1 MKVKG
6 INVFEQHLEKMVL
19 GGALLVALGIV
30 GWHVVSTPKAKVGP
44 NELAF
49 PAVDEALSRKASQIA
64 TKLEGTGSIELPA
77 DDQIKLAEASFEDRR
92 GKPVSPVGSLART
105 SPSFNGMLVKTGG
118 AKADVWYYEPKV
130 PALRMEGVQETADAL
145 TVEGA
150 KEAAKASPAIAAR
163 FGSEITQAKDV
174 VWTTP
179 VARIDLKK
187 LRAEL
192 AASDAS
198 ANPPRNAIPGIWYQD
213 RAYVL
218 DVVFERREKQPDGSW
233 GAPVEVPV
241 FASRDAEL
249 NFRGRIPNPDASVR
263 DEVFQLLGID
273 DNQEEI
279 LQPTFYETVNQAFV
293 SPELLMASPSADGAP
308 AGEDAGLVRR
318 RMQLQTQLTEKRRRA
333 DSLRADLNKLGGPWD
348 EEKERKSE
356 QERKDEER
364 RRKEEERK
372 SGGDAPGGK
381 GPGGGPGGGG
391 SMSGKANANADAD
404 EKEAKRKAT
413 ERRSKTAQLKRVESD
428 IAKLE
433 AELGPAPGSNAPKTA
448 AAPVP
453 TLASKDELIVWGH
466 DLEVEPGSTY
476 QYRCRARAYNPF
488 FARGNL
494 LVDGQRDK
502 GLAVPCVIESPASD
516 WSQEHRVS
524 PSVRFFLTRASAGD
538 GAMGLGSAQFE
549 IFRLVDGKWRRAE
562 MSVQPGERIGRVDD
576 RAAGGPVD
584 FTTEHYLIDVVED
597 IAGRGD
603 ARGELQQQ
611 ARDRRPGIVVIAS
624 SARPGHEIRVP
635 AVDSDD
641 PDRAKLRAQAAA
653 SSASAASAGDAK

>member
-19 GGALLVALGIV
+19 GGALFVALGIV
-30 GWHVVSTPKAKVGP
+30 GWHLVSTPKAKVGTR
-44 NELAF
+44 EVAF
-49 PAVDEALSRKASQIA
+49 DEVDDVLKAKAKQIE

-77 DDQIKLAEASFEDRR
+77 EDQVTLAESSFEGRR
-92 GKPVSPVGSLART
+92 SKPVSPVGSLART
-105 SPSFNGMLVKTGG
+105 SPSFNAMLVKTGG
-118 AKADVWYYEPKV
+118 AKADVWYYEPRV

-150 KEAAKASPAIAAR
+150 KEAAQASPAIAGR
-163 FGSEITQAKDV
+163 FGTEITQPKDV

-179 VARIDLKK
+179 VARIDLKT
-187 LRAEL
+187 LRSEL
-192 AASDAS
+192 AASDAA
-198 ANPPRNAIPGIWYQD
+198 ANPPRSAIPGIWYQD

-218 DVVFERREKQPDGSW
+218 DIVFERREKQADGSW

-249 NFRGRIPNPDASVR
+249 TFRGRIPNPDAMIR
-263 DEVFQLLGID
+263 EEVFQLLGID
-273 DNQEEI
+273 DNQEEV
-279 LQPTFYETVNQAFV
+279 LQPTFFETVNQAFV
-293 SPELLMASPSADGAP
+293 SPELLMAATGGGDAEP
-308 AGEDAGLVRR
+308 GEDAGIVRR
-318 RMQLQTQLTEKRRRA
+318 RMQLQTQLTEKKRRA

-348 EEKERKSE
+348 DEKERKTE

-364 RRKEEERK
+364 RQKEEERK
-372 SGGDAPGGK
+372 SGGDTPGGR

-404 EKEAKRKAT
+404 AKEARRKAT
-413 ERRSKTAQLKRVESD
+413 ERRSKTAQLRRVEAD

-433 AELGPAPGSNAPKTA
+433 AEFGPAPDAGGSKATA
-448 AAPVP
+448 APLP
-453 TLASKDELIVWGH
+453 TLASKDELLVWGH

-494 LVDGQRDK
+494 LVDAQREK
-502 GLAVPCVIESPASD
+502 GLAAACVLESPASD
-516 WSQEHRVS
+516 WSQEIRVS
-524 PSVRFFLTRASAGD
+524 PSVRFFLTRANAGD

-562 MSVQPGERIGRVDD
+562 MSVQPGERIGRVDE

-584 FTTEHYLIDVVED
+584 FTTEHYLVDVVED
-597 IAGRGD
+597 IGGRGE
-603 ARGELQQQ
+603 ARGELQQ

-624 SARPGHEIRVP
+624 SSRPGHEIRVP

-653 SSASAASAGDAK
+653 SSASAVGASSAN

>member
-19 GGALLVALGIV
+19 GGAVLAALGIV
-30 GWHVVSTPKAKVGP
+30 GWHVVSTPTAKVGP
-44 NELAF
+44 NQVAF
-49 PAVDEALSRKASQIA
+49 PEVDEALARKAAQIA

-77 DDQIKLAEASFEDRR
+77 EDQVTLAESSFEGRR
-92 GKPVSPVGSLART
+92 SKPVSPVGSLART
-105 SPSFNGMLVKTGG
+105 SPSFNAMLVKTGG
-118 AKADVWYYEPKV
+118 AKADVWYYEPRV

-150 KEAAKASPAIAAR
+150 KEAAQASPAIAGR
-163 FGSEITQAKDV
+163 FGTEITQPKDV

-179 VARIDLKK
+179 VARIDLKT
-187 LRAEL
+187 LRSEL
-192 AASDAS
+192 AASDAA
-198 ANPPRNAIPGIWYQD
+198 ANPPRSAIPGIWYQD

-218 DVVFERREKQPDGSW
+218 DIVFERREKQADGSW

-249 NFRGRIPNPDASVR
+249 TFRGRIPNPDAMIR
-263 DEVFQLLGID
+263 EEVFQLLGID
-273 DNQEEI
+273 DNQEEV
-279 LQPTFYETVNQAFV
+279 LQPTFFETVNQAFV
-293 SPELLMASPSADGAP
+293 SPELLMAATGGGDAEP
-308 AGEDAGLVRR
+308 GEDAGIVRR
-318 RMQLQTQLTEKRRRA
+318 RMQLQTQLTEKKRRA

-348 EEKERKSE
+348 DEKERRTE

-364 RRKEEERK
+364 RQKEEERK
-372 SGGDAPGGK
+372 SGGDTPGGR

-404 EKEAKRKAT
+404 AKEARRKAT
-413 ERRSKTAQLKRVESD
+413 ERRSKTAQLRRVEAD

-433 AELGPAPGSNAPKTA
+433 AEFGPAPDAGGSKATA
-448 AAPVP
+448 APLP
-453 TLASKDELIVWGH
+453 TLASKDELLVWGH

-494 LVDGQRDK
+494 LVDAQREK
-502 GLAVPCVIESPASD
+502 GLAAACVLESPASD
-516 WSQEHRVS
+516 WSQEIRVS
-524 PSVRFFLTRASAGD
+524 PSVRFFLTRANAGD

-562 MSVQPGERIGRVDD
+562 MSVQPGERIGRVDE

-584 FTTEHYLIDVVED
+584 FTTEHYLVDVVED
-597 IAGRGD
+597 IGGRGE
-603 ARGELQQQ
+603 ARGELQQ

-624 SARPGHEIRVP
+624 SSRPGHEIRVP

-653 SSASAASAGDAK
+653 SSASAVGASSAN

>member
-19 GGALLVALGIV
+19 CGAVLIAAGIV

-44 NELAF
+44 KEVSFLEVD
-49 PAVDEALSRKASQIA
+49 AVLSGKAEQIQG
-64 TKLEGTGSIELPA
+64 KLDGEGSIELPA
-77 DDQIKLAEASFEDRR
+77 EDQVTLAESSFEGRR
-92 GKPVSPVGSLART
+92 AKPVSPVGSLART
-105 SPSFNGMLVKTGG
+105 SPSFNAMLVKTGG

-150 KEAAKASPAIAAR
+150 KEAAQASPAIAGR
-163 FGSEITQAKDV
+163 FGTEITQPKDV

-179 VARIDLKK
+179 VARIDLKT
-187 LRAEL
+187 LRSEL
-192 AASDAS
+192 AASDAA
-198 ANPPRNAIPGIWYQD
+198 ANPPRSAIPGIWYQD

-218 DVVFERREKQPDGSW
+218 DIVFERREKQADGSW

-249 NFRGRIPNPDASVR
+249 TFRGRIPNPDAMIR
-263 DEVFQLLGID
+263 EEVFQLLGID
-273 DNQEEI
+273 DNQEEV
-279 LQPTFYETVNQAFV
+279 LQPTFFETVNQAFV
-293 SPELLMASPSADGAP
+293 SPELLMAATGGGDAEP
-308 AGEDAGLVRR
+308 GEDAGIVRR
-318 RMQLQTQLTEKRRRA
+318 RMQLQTQLTEKKRRA

-348 EEKERKSE
+348 DEKERKTE

-364 RRKEEERK
+364 RQKEEERK
-372 SGGDAPGGK
+372 SGGDTPGGR

-404 EKEAKRKAT
+404 AKEARRKAT
-413 ERRSKTAQLKRVESD
+413 ERRSKTAQLRRVEAD

-433 AELGPAPGSNAPKTA
+433 AEFGPAPDAGGSKATA
-448 AAPVP
+448 APLP
-453 TLASKDELIVWGH
+453 TLASKDELLVWGH

-494 LVDGQRDK
+494 LVDAQREK
-502 GLAVPCVIESPASD
+502 GLAAACVLESPASD
-516 WSQEHRVS
+516 WSQEIRVS
-524 PSVRFFLTRASAGD
+524 PSVRFFLTRANAGD

-562 MSVQPGERIGRVDD
+562 MSVQPGERIGRVDE

-584 FTTEHYLIDVVED
+584 FTTEHYLVDVVED
-597 IAGRGD
+597 IGGRGE
-603 ARGELQQQ
+603 ARGELQQ

-624 SARPGHEIRVP
+624 SSRPGHEIRVP

-653 SSASAASAGDAK
+653 SSASAVGASSAN

>member
-19 GGALLVALGIV
+19 GGALLIALGIV

-44 NELAF
+44 NEVAF
-49 PAVDEALSRKASQIA
+49 PEVDAALDRKAKQIA

-77 DDQIKLAEASFEDRR
+77 EDQIKLAESSFEERR
-92 GKPVSPVGSLART
+92 GKAVSPVGSLART
-105 SPSFNGMLVKTGG
+105 SPSFNAMLVKTGG

-130 PALRMEGVQETADAL
+130 PVLRMEGVQETADAL

-163 FGSEITQAKDV
+163 FGSEITQPKDV

-192 AASDAS
+192 SASDAS
-198 ANPPRNAIPGIWYQD
+198 ASPPRSAIPGIWYQD

-218 DVVFERREKQPDGSW
+218 DVVFERREKRADGSW
-233 GAPVEVPV
+233 GEPAEVPV

-249 NFRGRIPNPDASVR
+249 TFRGRIPNPDAMIR

-293 SPELLMASPSADGAP
+293 SPELLMAASSGGDAAP
-308 AGEDAGLVRR
+308 GEDAGIIRR

-333 DSLRADLNKLGGPWD
+333 DSLIADLNKLGGPWD
-348 EEKERKSE
+348 DEKERKTE
-356 QERKDEER
+356 QERKEEER

-372 SGGDAPGGK
+372 SGGDTPGGR

-404 EKEAKRKAT
+404 AKEAKRKAT
-413 ERRSKTAQLKRVESD
+413 ERRSKTAQLRRVEAD
-428 IAKLE
+428 IAKLQ
-433 AELGPAPGSNAPKTA
+433 AELGPGPDAGGNKAA

-453 TLASKDELIVWGH
+453 TLASKDELLVWGH

-476 QYRCRARAYNPF
+476 QYRSRIRAYNPF

-494 LVDGQRDK
+494 LVDAQRDK
-502 GLAVPCVIESPASD
+502 GLAAACVMESPASD
-516 WSQEHRVS
+516 WSQEIRVS
-524 PSVRFFLTRASAGD
+524 PSVRFFLTRANAGD

-562 MSVQPGERIGRVDD
+562 MSVQPGERIGRMDD
-576 RAAGGPVD
+576 RAAGGPID
-584 FTTEHYLIDVVED
+584 FTTEHYLVDVVED

-603 ARGELQQQ
+603 ARGELQAQ

-624 SARPGHEIRVP
+624 SSRPGHEIRIP

-653 SSASAASAGDAK
+653 SSASAASTGGTK

>member
-1 MKVKG
+1 
-6 INVFEQHLEKMVL
+6 
-19 GGALLVALGIV
+19 
-30 GWHVVSTPKAKVGP
+30 
-44 NELAF
+44 
-49 PAVDEALSRKASQIA
+49 
-64 TKLEGTGSIELPA
+64 
-77 DDQIKLAEASFEDRR
+77 
-92 GKPVSPVGSLART
+92 
-105 SPSFNGMLVKTGG
+105 VKTGG

-130 PALRMEGVQETADAL
+130 PALRMESVQETADAL

-163 FGSEITQAKDV
+163 FGSEITQPKDV

-192 AASDAS
+192 AASDAA
-198 ANPPRNAIPGIWYQD
+198 ANPARSAIPGIWYQD

-218 DVVFERREKQPDGSW
+218 DIVFERREKQDDGSW

-241 FASRDAEL
+241 FASREDEL
-249 NFRGRIPNPDASVR
+249 NFRGRIANPDASVR

-273 DNQEEI
+273 DNQEEV

-293 SPELLMASPSADGAP
+293 SPELLMAAAAVSGA
-308 AGEDAGLVRR
+308 ASGEDAGLVRR
-318 RMQLQTQLTEKRRRA
+318 RMQLQTQLTEKKRRA

-348 EEKERKSE
+348 DEKERKTE

-364 RRKEEERK
+364 RQKEEERK
-372 SGGDAPGGK
+372 SGGDTPGGR

-404 EKEAKRKAT
+404 AKEARRKAT
-413 ERRSKTAQLKRVESD
+413 ERRSKTAQLRRVEAD

-433 AELGPAPGSNAPKTA
+433 AEFGPAPDAGGSKATA
-448 AAPVP
+448 APLP
-453 TLASKDELIVWGH
+453 TLASKDELLVWGH

-494 LVDGQRDK
+494 LVDAQREK
-502 GLAVPCVIESPASD
+502 GLAAACVLESPASD
-516 WSQEHRVS
+516 WSQEIRVS
-524 PSVRFFLTRASAGD
+524 PSVRFFLTRANAGD

-562 MSVQPGERIGRVDD
+562 MSVQPGERIGRVDE

-584 FTTEHYLIDVVED
+584 FTTEHYLVDVVED
-597 IAGRGD
+597 IGGRGE
-603 ARGELQQQ
+603 ARGELQQ

-624 SARPGHEIRVP
+624 SSRPGHEIRVP

-653 SSASAASAGDAK
+653 SSASAVGASSAN